1 MKLYETA
8 MTPSCKR
15 VSIFLKEIG
24 GEVERIAL
32 NVREGDN
39 LSEAFKSKSV
49 NGKVPLLELDDGT
62 TICESVAI
70 CRYLDEAFENDLALF
85 GANQRERAQVEMW
98 HRVVEF
104 QGLYTAFQAFR
115 NITAIYQDRE
125 NCVAAWGDESKSRV
139 LEFLPTLDKRL
150 SESEHI
156 ATDNFTIVDITGYIF
171 VGFAVNGLSIEVFET
186 YPNIARW
193 FEQVSVREAFQ
204 G

>member
-171 VGFAVNGLSIEVFET
+171 VGFAVNGLSIEVFKT

-193 FEQVSVREAFQ
+193 FEQVSVRKAFQ

>member
-85 GANQRERAQVEMW
+85 GANQLERAQVEMW

-139 LEFLPTLDKRL
+139 LEFLPILDKRL
-150 SESEHI
+150 SESEYI

>member
-39 LSEAFKSKSV
+39 LSEPFKSKSV

-85 GANQRERAQVEMW
+85 GANQLERAQVEMW

-139 LEFLPTLDKRL
+139 LEFLPILDKRL

-156 ATDNFTIVDITGYIF
+156 ATDNFTIEDITGYIF